1 MESDAVAA
9 ERLKVPLL
17 DSCHP
22 AGRRPNIIMIHD
34 ESSFDIRQA
43 AGVKVPP
50 GYGGHFKSFDGKE
63 RKFLAE
69 SNGGPSWFTENNVLA
84 PFSSRAFGRFSSFL
98 SRIPPGPVEH
108 GPPPPR

>member
-9 ERLKVPLL
+9 ERLKMPLL

-43 AGVKVPP
+43 AGVKVPA
-50 GYGGHFKSFDGKE
+50 GYGTHFKSFDGKE

-69 SNGGPSWFTENNVLA
+69 SNGRPRWLTEYKVLA
-84 PFSSRAFGRFSSFL
+84 RLSARPFRRLFHFLIPIASRRGDRAL
-98 SRIPPGPVEH
+98 
-108 GPPPPR
+108 